1 MPERGERRPEHP
13 VHDAFA
19 TAARFYRL
27 RKEALPPG
35 DDELHA
41 WVVQQEYG
49 VLRVLRDAA
58 VHDPAAAADAMA
70 DLAAMAQRHADARTV
85 FLATGERLYGDV
97 AVRDAHAVLAKVV
110 ELVRVADEELGHRLQ
125 VQLHTLRRREEV
137 PEALPA
143 AWERLI
149 ATRADHAAHAAW
161 SDVRHGLLRPEEKH
175 EADRATLCAVEAVYL
190 LEQLRTLHERATPF
204 EAHELLETLQRRA
217 QFLVDFF
224 HAHLHVPLPI
234 EHLQL
239 GKNTS
244 RWAALANGLDTIRN
258 SYVADPNANVHTLV
272 YKARIQQLLKAVR
285 EQ

>member
-19 TAARFYRL
+19 TATRFYRL

-41 WVVQQEYG
+41 LVVQHEYE
-49 VLRVLRDAA
+49 VLRVLRDAP
-58 VHDPAAAADAMA
+58 VQDPAASADAMA

-85 FLATGERLYGDV
+85 FLAVGERVYGDV
-97 AVRDAHAVLAKVV
+97 DVWDVHAVLAKVV

-125 VQLHTLRRREEV
+125 VQLHAQRRRDAV
-137 PEALPA
+137 PETLPA
-143 AWERLI
+143 VWERLI
-149 ATRADHAAHAAW
+149 ATRADHTAHAAW
-161 SDVRHGLLRPEEKH
+161 SDARHGLLRPEEKR

-224 HAHLHVPLPI
+224 HAHLHVPLSI

-244 RWAALANGLDTIRN
+244 RWAALANGLDAIRRM
-258 SYVADPNANVHTLV
+258 YVADPDANAHMLV
-272 YKARIQQLLKAVR
+272 YKAHIQQLLKAIR